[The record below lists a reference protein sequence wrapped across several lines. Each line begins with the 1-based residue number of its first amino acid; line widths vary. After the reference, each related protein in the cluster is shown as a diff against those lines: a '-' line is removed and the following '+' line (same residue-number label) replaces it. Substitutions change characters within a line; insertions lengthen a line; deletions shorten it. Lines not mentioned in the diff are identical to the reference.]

1 MARKRSRP
9 KATEPLLSTE
19 PEDTIVVSSLPPE
32 REDEDPFSD
41 LGEPLLPTVPALESG
56 LQSTGVLP
64 TKTPD
69 KTPYEEAPGP
79 VRLTWTY
86 SMEDALFTTLLDQVR
101 SGKRADSGFKQ
112 EAWVHALE
120 AVRSISPLNI
130 HHLLSIEKL
139 KSKESNYK
147 AYYKDWKWLI
157 GQSGFGIHPETR
169 CVTASAEAWEEV
181 LRVCF
186 LVALLV
192 RFTNKPA
199 PQIMQM
205 APL

>member
-1 MARKRSRP
+1 MARTIKRSRP
-9 KATEPLLSTE
+9 KATE
-19 PEDTIVVSSLPPE
+19 PEDTIVVSSPSRPE
-32 REDEDPFSD
+32 REDEEDPFSD

-56 LQSTGVLP
+56 FQSMEVLP
-64 TKTPD
+64 TKTP
-69 KTPYEEAPGP
+69 YEEASGP
-79 VRLTWTY
+79 ARLTWTY
-86 SMEDALFTTLLDQVR
+86 SMEDALFTTLLDKVR

-120 AVRSISPLNI
+120 AVRLISPPNI

-147 AYYKDWKWLI
+147 AYYKDWKWSI

-169 CVTASAEAWEEV
+169 CVTASAEAWEEM

-192 RFTNKPA
+192 GFTNKPA
-199 PQIMQM
+199 SKIMQM